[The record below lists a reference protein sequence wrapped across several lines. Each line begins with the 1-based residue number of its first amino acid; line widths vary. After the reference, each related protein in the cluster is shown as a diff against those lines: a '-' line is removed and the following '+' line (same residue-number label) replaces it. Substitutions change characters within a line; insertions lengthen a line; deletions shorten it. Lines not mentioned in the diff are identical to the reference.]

1 MSFLKFTLEV
11 GNVVIDEIAMT
22 RPPTDSQPKR
32 LPLGICRDLLLA
44 LGALQFIGT
53 PENPLR
59 AVPGHEEVLY
69 GCLDVIVATASE
81 PELFAILDAIGVLR
95 QQGKSQSYCQGQK
108 SI

>member
-22 RPPTDSQPKR
+22 RPPTDSQPKQR
-32 LPLGICRDLLLA
+32 PLGISRDLLLA
-44 LGALQFIGT
+44 LGALQPMGT

-81 PELFAILDAIGVLR
+81 QELFAILDAIGGLGQR
-95 QQGKSQSYCQGQK
+95 GESQSCCQGRK